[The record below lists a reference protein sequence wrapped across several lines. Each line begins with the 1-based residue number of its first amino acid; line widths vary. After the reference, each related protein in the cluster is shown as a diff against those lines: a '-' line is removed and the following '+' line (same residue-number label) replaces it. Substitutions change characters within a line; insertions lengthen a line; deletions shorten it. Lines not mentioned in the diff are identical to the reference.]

1 MRSDEAIVLAGG
13 FGTRLRTLVSEVPKP
28 LAPVAGRPFLEW
40 ILRRLEREGMR
51 RVVLATGYM
60 AEKVEQAFGRRFGA
74 LELIHSVETQ
84 PLGTGGAIALAAE
97 HVGDRGV
104 HVINGDTY
112 LDYALT
118 KLEALALGHGG
129 IGMALARVDDVYR
142 YGAVGMEGVFVLR
155 FHEKGATGPGWIN
168 AGCYYLSDEVLRALP
183 GGSYSFET
191 DVLAPRAEARL
202 VIGMTDTDRFIDIGV
217 PEDYLRA
224 QLLFGLPQ

>member
-142 YGAVGMEGVFVLR
+142 YGAVGLDGAYVRR
-155 FHEKGATGPGWIN
+155 FYEKGVVGPGWIN
-168 AGCYYLSDEVLRALP
+168 AGCYYLPDGMLRTLP
-183 GGSYSFET
+183 AGTFSFESAI
-191 DVLAPRAEARL
+191 LAPCAEAGL
-202 VIGMTDTDRFIDIGV
+202 VVGLVDTDDFIDIGV
-217 PEDYLRA
+217 PEDYLRS
-224 QLLFGLPQ
+224 QSLFGVES